1 MSIERPLTVLI
12 AGVGL
17 IGGSVAIGAKQ
28 HGLANHIIGFD
39 KSPGVLDAARGLGVI
54 DQAELTLGEWV
65 ASADLIV
72 VASPSRTIPA
82 VLAELL
88 PYAREDAVIT
98 DVGSVKEPIVEHIT
112 DPRYIGSHPMAGSE
126 HAGVLNA
133 DAGLLENAIWA
144 LTPAPSTSDAAQR
157 LLEAFVRGI
166 GARPLVISAAQHDRV
181 VATVSHLPYVTAVA
195 LTKLV
200 ENGED
205 SALKMLLA
213 AGGFRDLTRVASGDP
228 VMSRDMIAANRDYL
242 RDALRTLKQQL
253 DELATMLDDPEPLER
268 ELLQAKRVRDA
279 IPIVRRSL
287 LPALYE
293 IIVPVADRPGE
304 FARITNA
311 LADAEINIKDLEV
324 LNIRESGGAVR
335 LAFGTGNDLV
345 AASSLLTQLGY
356 SVRGS

>member
-1 MSIERPLTVLI
+1 MSPRTRRTVLI

-17 IGGSVAIGAKQ
+17 IGGSVALGAKQ
-28 HGLANHIIGFD
+28 HGLATHVIGYD
-39 KSPGVLDAARGLGVI
+39 TNPGVLDAARGLGVI
-54 DQAELTLGEWV
+54 DQTELVIGPWV
-65 ASADLIV
+65 EAADLVIV
-72 VASPSRTIPA
+72 AAPSRAIRG
-82 VLAELL
+82 VLDELL
-88 PYAREDAVIT
+88 PYIRDDAVIT
-98 DVGSVKEPIVEHIT
+98 DVGSVKEPIVSDFP

-144 LTPAPSTSDAAQR
+144 LTPSATTSETAAAYM
-157 LLEAFVRGI
+157 EAFVREI
-166 GARPLVISAAQHDRV
+166 GARPLVMSAEQHDRV
-181 VATVSHLPYVTAVA
+181 VATVSHLPYLTAVA

-205 SALKMLLA
+205 STLKMLLA

-228 VMSRDMIAANRDYL
+228 VMSRDMISANKEYL
-242 RDALRTLKQQL
+242 RESLNHLKEQL
-253 DELATMLDDPEPLER
+253 DDLAAMLDAPEPLEN
-268 ELLQAKRVRDA
+268 ELLKVKRVRDA

-293 IIVPVADRPGE
+293 IIVPVPDKPGE

-311 LADAEINIKDLEV
+311 LADGEINIKDLEV
-324 LNIRESGGAVR
+324 LNVRESGGAVR
-335 LAFGTGNDLV
+335 LAFGSANDLI

-356 SVRGS
+356 SVRSS

>member
-1 MSIERPLTVLI
+1 MSEPAPLTVLI

-17 IGGSVAIGAKQ
+17 IGGSVALGAKQ
-28 HGLANHIIGFD
+28 HGLASHIIGFD
-39 KSPGVLDAARGLGVI
+39 KNPGVLDAARGLGVI
-54 DQAELTLGEWV
+54 DQAELVLGPWV
-65 ASADLIV
+65 EQADLIV
-72 VASPSRTIPA
+72 VAAPSRAIHGVIEA
-82 VLAELL
+82 VL

-98 DVGSVKEPIVEHIT
+98 DVGSVKEPIANAIS
-112 DPRYIGSHPMAGSE
+112 DARFIGSHPMAGSE
-126 HAGVLNA
+126 YAGVLNA

-144 LTPAPSTSDAAQR
+144 LTPSATTSEAAQT
-157 LLEAFVRGI
+157 LLDEFVRGI
-166 GARPLVISAAQHDRV
+166 GARPLVISAEQHDRV
-181 VATVSHLPYVTAVA
+181 VATVSHLPYITAVA
-195 LTKLV
+195 LTRLV

-228 VMSRDMIAANRDYL
+228 VMSRDMISANKDYL
-242 RDALRTLKQQL
+242 RASLMHLK
-253 DELATMLDDPEPLER
+253 DELNALAALLDDVDPLEN
-268 ELLQAKRVRDA
+268 ELLRAKRVRDA

-335 LAFGTGNDLV
+335 LAFGTSNDLV